1 MSSDVGIQDPR
12 NGFVIFFFTRS
23 LSDMACTIYQH
34 SPGQNAGQGNFSAEN
49 SFGGSNVLQ

>member
-34 SPGQNAGQGNFSAEN
+34 SLGQNAGQGNFSAEN